1 MKPLS
6 CRSAIINVTGKTYKG
21 RKWVKLRNF
30 KQHSNVKLNIIK
42 YDVVDF
48 HLNLAW
54 HLEFRVL
61 SYKQLCIKCTKID
74 YASNQ
79 ISC

>member
-30 KQHSNVKLNIIK
+30 KQHSNVKLNIII

-54 HLEFRVL
+54 HGMPSNRISSVVL
-61 SYKQLCIKCTKID
+61 QAIVYKM
-74 YASNQ
+74 Y
-79 ISC
+79 